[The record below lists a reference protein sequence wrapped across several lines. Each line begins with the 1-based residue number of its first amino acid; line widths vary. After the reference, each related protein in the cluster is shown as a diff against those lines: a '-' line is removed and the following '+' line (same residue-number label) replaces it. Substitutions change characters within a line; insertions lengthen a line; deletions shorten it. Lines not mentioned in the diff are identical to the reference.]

1 MIDTSEFE
9 NVWIYAYIYYIYPID
24 YAIYVLYMF
33 IFLSLLELSKTNNCY
48 WYLSFCL
55 YFCNCLYISAM
66 KLQLSCFKNLSCHCD
81 PVCRYF
87 YIDFCVWYETV
98 YIFYFFMF
106 ITTHF
111 KLCFIENILPFY
123 MFEISSLIC

>member
-1 MIDTSEFE
+1 M
-9 NVWIYAYIYYIYPID
+9 YG
-24 YAIYVLYMF
+24 YMHIF
-33 IFLSLLELSKTNNCY
+33 ITFTLLIMLFMFFICSYFLSLLELSKTNNCY

>member
-1 MIDTSEFE
+1 M
-9 NVWIYAYIYYIYPID
+9 YG
-24 YAIYVLYMF
+24 YMHIF
-33 IFLSLLELSKTNNCY
+33 ITFTLLIMLFMFFICSYFLSLLELSKTNNCY

-81 PVCRYF
+81 PVYRCF
-87 YIDFCVWYETV
+87 YIDFCVWYEIV

>member
-1 MIDTSEFE
+1 M
-9 NVWIYAYIYYIYPID
+9 YG
-24 YAIYVLYMF
+24 YMHIF
-33 IFLSLLELSKTNNCY
+33 ITFTLLIMLFMFFICSYFLSLLELSKTNNCY

-66 KLQLSCFKNLSCHCD
+66 KLQLSCFKTLSCHCD

-98 YIFYFFMF
+98 YIFYIFMF

>member
-1 MIDTSEFE
+1 M
-9 NVWIYAYIYYIYPID
+9 YG
-24 YAIYVLYMF
+24 YMHIF
-33 IFLSLLELSKTNNCY
+33 ITFTLLIMLFMFFICSYFLSLLELSKTNNCY

-87 YIDFCVWYETV
+87 YIDFCVWYEIV